1 MEQLLTI
8 RDLRVWF
15 NVRVGLISGLLGKE
29 VKHVR
34 AVDGISFDVKRGEVF
49 CLVGESGCGK
59 TTTGKGLIRLNA
71 PTGGNVFFDVPDDE
85 WNRFVAMEKRLRELE
100 KTLVMSGPAGSPE
113 ASALWEQVRRLTRQ
127 LELAKNPPGEAAQ
140 KAHRDR
146 LEKTKSFLDD
156 REQELQKGVDPAMV
170 RIMSKDR
177 ERLELMETR
186 GFWFTPARARKLEK
200 TEKELKEAQ
209 YRAMRARSLHE
220 RTGKVDRRVRG
231 LQRRIERIRHHFQ
244 TGNPE
249 TLKRVNVLRRD
260 IEGKQKRLTALEL
273 SRVREE
279 RKGVEERLRSL
290 TPTTSPTADAEIAAI
305 ESRIAMIRKQGGA
318 GLEALEL
325 RAQLKTIGGR
335 YDLARWGTKGRPDG
349 ESRRGRRKRYRLR
362 MRELR
367 RRMQII
373 YQDPYESLNPKLS
386 IYDIV
391 AEPLLANRITSTQS
405 EAQAVVAKALEDV
418 GLRPANEYMFRYP
431 HELSGGQRQ
440 RVGIATALVV
450 DPDFI
455 VADEPVSMLDASVR
469 TEILA
474 LLLELKKRRNL
485 TYLFITHDLGLA
497 WILADH
503 IAVMY
508 LGKIVE
514 MGNGPEIIRNPRHPY
529 TKALISVVPSPNPSI
544 HREKTILRGERPN
557 AVDIPNGCRFHPR
570 CPVAVGI
577 CGWDSEEVRA
587 ELEKLFQEDRKTFD
601 EARTVS
607 AVAAPGSFAVTL
619 TTPDPAR
626 VESYLRKRIQAVA
639 LKRPALGAIRKMA
652 AKSGSLELEL
662 HKPIEPPLQRI
673 TGDITVACHLV
684 EPEAD
689 AVDDA
694 EPEAIAAP
702 N

>member
-1 MEQLLTI
+1 
-8 RDLRVWF
+8 
-15 NVRVGLISGLLGKE
+15 
-29 VKHVR
+29 
-34 AVDGISFDVKRGEVF
+34 
-49 CLVGESGCGK
+49 
-59 TTTGKGLIRLNA
+59 
-71 PTGGNVFFDVPDDE
+71 
-85 WNRFVAMEKRLRELE
+85 
-100 KTLVMSGPAGSPE
+100 
-113 ASALWEQVRRLTRQ
+113 
-127 LELAKNPPGEAAQ
+127 
-140 KAHRDR
+140 
-146 LEKTKSFLDD
+146 
-156 REQELQKGVDPAMV
+156 
-170 RIMSKDR
+170 
-177 ERLELMETR
+177 
-186 GFWFTPARARKLEK
+186 
-200 TEKELKEAQ
+200 
-209 YRAMRARSLHE
+209 
-220 RTGKVDRRVRG
+220 
-231 LQRRIERIRHHFQ
+231 
-244 TGNPE
+244 
-249 TLKRVNVLRRD
+249 
-260 IEGKQKRLTALEL
+260 
-273 SRVREE
+273 
-279 RKGVEERLRSL
+279 
-290 TPTTSPTADAEIAAI
+290 
-305 ESRIAMIRKQGGA
+305 
-318 GLEALEL
+318 
-325 RAQLKTIGGR
+325 
-335 YDLARWGTKGRPDG
+335 
-349 ESRRGRRKRYRLR
+349 
-362 MRELR
+362 
-367 RRMQII
+367 MQII

-474 LLLELKKRRNL
+474 LLLDLKKRRNL

-544 HREKTILRGERPN
+544 RREKTILRGERPN
-557 AVDIPNGCRFHPR
+557 PVDIPSGCRFHPR

-577 CGWDSEEVRA
+577 CGWDSEEVRT
-587 ELEKLFQEDRKTFD
+587 ELERLFQEDRKTFN
-601 EARTVS
+601 EARSVTALS
-607 AVAAPGSFAVTL
+607 TPGSFAVTL
-619 TTPDPAR
+619 TTSDSSR

-639 LKRPALGAIRKMA
+639 LQRPALGSIRKMA
-652 AKSGSLELEL
+652 ARAGSLELEL

-689 AVDDA
+689 AADNA
-694 EPEAIAAP
+694 EPEAVAAAK
-702 N
+702 